1 MALNLEQLLTPPPG
15 GIGRYTAELARLLPR
30 LDRSGLGDG
39 GDGGGGVVDDGGA
52 VDVVPFVA
60 RHGAARIAGA
70 LRDFGLDGA
79 DGIEPVVLPLPR
91 PVLYDAWHVLR
102 QPSLGVLSARL
113 RDVDLVH
120 APMVAVPPRRDVP
133 LVVTVHDAAPV
144 LFPHT
149 FPRRGRWFHA
159 RGIAAAA
166 RHADLVITVSNAAAD
181 ELVAHT
187 PIARARIRVV
197 HNGVDQREVPDREV
211 AATRAALGLGE
222 DPYVLWVGTLEPRK
236 NLPTLLAAFRKV
248 VAAPDL
254 RHQLLIVGPTGWRE
268 NNEVARAARLL
279 GDRVRFVGAVRG
291 DQMAAVYRGADLFAF
306 PSRHEGFGLPVLEA
320 MAQRRA
326 VVAAD
331 IPAIREV
338 AADGATLVPPDD
350 IDLWAGALTWLLRDP
365 AVRGELGER
374 GRVRA
379 TQFSWDRCAAGT
391 RAVYAEAIGG
401 AILSR

>member
-1 MALNLEQLLTPPPG
+1 MRVALNLEQLLTPPPG

-39 GDGGGGVVDDGGA
+39 GGDGRVDGDGA
-52 VDVVPFVA
+52 VDIVPFVA
-60 RHGAARIAGA
+60 HHGHERVAGA

-79 DGIEPVVLPLPR
+79 DGVEPVVLPLPR
-91 PVLYDAWHVLR
+91 PVLYDAWHVLGW
-102 QPSLGVLSARL
+102 PSLGVLSARL
-113 RDVDLVH
+113 RDVDL
-120 APMVAVPPRRDVP
+120 AVPPCRDVP

-187 PIARARIRVV
+187 PIARACIRVV

-236 NLPTLLAAFRKV
+236 NLPTLLAAFREV
-248 VAAPDL
+248 VAATDL
-254 RHQLLIVGPTGWRE
+254 RHRLLIVGPTGWRE
-268 NNEVARAARLL
+268 NNEVAQAARLL

-291 DQMAAVYRGADLFAF
+291 DQIAAVYRGADLFAF

-331 IPAIREV
+331 IPAIREI
-338 AADGATLVPPDD
+338 AGDAATLIAPDD
-350 IDLWAGALTWLLRDP
+350 VDLWAGALTWLLRAP
-365 AVRGELGER
+365 AVRSELGER
-374 GRVRA
+374 GRDRA
-379 TQFSWDRCAAGT
+379 AQFSWDRCAAGT

>member
-30 LDRSGLGDG
+30 LDRSGDGG
-39 GDGGGGVVDDGGA
+39 GDGGGDGA

-60 RHGAARIAGA
+60 RHRAALVTGA
-70 LRDFGLDGA
+70 LRDFGLDGP
-79 DGIEPVVLPLPR
+79 DGVEPVVLPLPR
-91 PVLYDAWHVLR
+91 PVLYDAWHVLGR
-102 QPSLGVLSARL
+102 PALGALSGRL

-149 FPRRGRWFHA
+149 FTRRGRWFHA

-166 RHADLVITVSNAAAD
+166 RRADLVITVSDAAAD

-187 PIARARIRVV
+187 PIARERIRVV

-211 AATRAALGLGE
+211 AAARAALGLGE

-248 VAAPDL
+248 VSSRDL
-254 RHQLLIVGPTGWRE
+254 RHQLLIVGPTGWRD
-268 NNEVARAARLL
+268 NDAVVTAARLL
-279 GDRVRFVGAVRG
+279 GDRARFVGALRG
-291 DQMAAVYRGADLFAF
+291 DQMGAVYRGADLFAF

-338 AADGATLVPPDD
+338 AGDAAKFIAPDD
-350 IDLWAGALTWLLRDP
+350 VDAWADALTSLLRD
-365 AVRGELGER
+365 AAARSELGER

-379 TQFSWDRCAAGT
+379 TQFSWERCAAAT

-401 AILSR
+401 ARR

>member
-1 MALNLEQLLTPPPG
+1 
-15 GIGRYTAELARLLPR
+15 
-30 LDRSGLGDG
+30 
-39 GDGGGGVVDDGGA
+39 
-52 VDVVPFVA
+52 
-60 RHGAARIAGA
+60 
-70 LRDFGLDGA
+70 
-79 DGIEPVVLPLPR
+79 
-91 PVLYDAWHVLR
+91 
-102 QPSLGVLSARL
+102 
-113 RDVDLVH
+113 
-120 APMVAVPPRRDVP
+120 
-133 LVVTVHDAAPV
+133 TVHDAAPV

-279 GDRVRFVGAVRG
+279 GDRVRLVGAVRG

-338 AADGATLVPPDD
+338 AADAATLVPPDD

-365 AVRGELGER
+365 AVRSELGER